1 MTMQQYMCAVCGHIH
16 DEAVDGVF
24 EDLDKYHNCPE
35 CGCGK
40 EEYQLVA

>member
-1 MTMQQYMCAVCGHIH
+1 MQQYMCTVCGHIH
-16 DEAVDGVF
+16 DETVDGVF
-24 EDLDKYHNCPE
+24 EDLDKYHICPE